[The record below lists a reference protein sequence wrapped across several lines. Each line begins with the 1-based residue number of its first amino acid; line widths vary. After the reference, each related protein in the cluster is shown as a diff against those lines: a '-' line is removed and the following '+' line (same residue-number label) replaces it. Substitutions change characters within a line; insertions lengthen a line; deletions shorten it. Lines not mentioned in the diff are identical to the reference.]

1 MECNSLQYSSW
12 TNTMNKY
19 YSLKM
24 RWKEVVDAGTGTET
38 KHFRQIRQFY
48 DMYGT
53 RTSTK
58 PTFSIDSLTSKN
70 QDNTC
75 EVTSVDSNDYKKSDS
90 KLKKK
95 HHKKGKALK

>member
-1 MECNSLQYSSW
+1 
-12 TNTMNKY
+12 MNKY

-38 KHFRQIRQFY
+38 KHFRQRRQFY